1 MWKQY
6 FKTPF
11 TNGFDCYILDA
22 DGHPIANFLN
32 LSKGSYNRVV
42 DCLNG
47 DYIQKGNVICTVS
60 DDYTKILMNDVPVLL
75 IRGWGYLTGVGGCN
89 LSPEKATEVQNSLSD
104 FICEKLNRK

>member
-6 FKTPF
+6 FKQPF

-47 DYIQKGNVICTVS
+47 DYTQTGNVICTVS
-60 DDYTKILMNDVPVLL
+60 DDRTKILMNDIPVLL
-75 IRGWGYLTGVGGCN
+75 IRGWGYLTGIGGHN
-89 LSPEKATEVQNSLSD
+89 LPQDEAVNVQESLIGY
-104 FICEKLNRK
+104 ICKQLNRK